1 MGMKRLLSG
10 ALAGISLL
18 ALGTA
23 IPAFETV
30 MVGGV
35 EATRI
40 VIAPPRTPIATTIR
54 DGLRDTLQ
62 QATSGSRTETDARQ
76 LYYFYGARYFEP
88 IWLSQDAEGT
98 VQFSPAAQG
107 IVALFETAHLQGL
120 NPADYL
126 SDALDLS
133 SATADPGRLAA
144 LESSFSAA
152 VLRYAQDAYS
162 GRLNPRSV
170 SGNIDIS
177 RKRLDETVLFTSL
190 ATASDPAA
198 ILMDLHPKHREFVAL
213 RDLLAAHYDGTIP
226 DQVAIADGSLLR
238 QGASDPRVPL
248 LRERLGLEAAEDAS
262 VTVYD
267 AALVDAIKAF
277 QTSMGLNA
285 DGVVGPATVA
295 ALNGANGASR
305 ADIIANMERWRWM
318 PETLGD
324 FHVFVNIPEYRLEV
338 TKYGDVMWDTRV
350 IVGQARRQTPIFS
363 DNIRHVVTNPYW
375 NVPPT
380 ILREDVMPNVRAN
393 PGYIASQNMELL
405 YGGKVIDAYQ
415 VDWSEANPNLFR
427 VRQKPGR
434 SNALGQVKFLFPN
447 QHDVY
452 LHDTN
457 SPGLF
462 SRSMRALSSGCVRV
476 EDPFAFA
483 EALLQLE
490 PSFTVASLQN
500 SLGPNERW
508 FTMDHRV
515 PVHLAYFTLRVGED
529 GTVRSYGD
537 LYGHNAGVI
546 AALGL

>member
-1 MGMKRLLSG
+1 MKRLLSG
-10 ALAGISLL
+10 ALAGLSLL
-18 ALGTA
+18 ALSAGTM
-23 IPAFETV
+23 AFETV

-40 VIAPPRTPIATTIR
+40 VIAPPRTAIAHTIR
-54 DGLRDTLQ
+54 EGLRETIAE
-62 QATSGSRTETDARQ
+62 ATAGSRAQTDARQ

-88 IWLSQDAEGT
+88 IWLNEDAAGT

-120 NPADYL
+120 NPSDYL
-126 SDALDLS
+126 SAALDVK
-133 SATADPGRLAA
+133 AAAADPQRLAA

-162 GRLNPRSV
+162 GRLNPRAI

-177 RKRLDETVLFTSL
+177 PKRLDETALFAKL

-198 ILMDLHPKHREFVAL
+198 ILMDLHPGHREFVAL
-213 RDLLAAHYDGTIP
+213 RDLLAAHYDGSIP
-226 DQVAIADGSLLR
+226 ERSPIADGKLLR
-238 QGASDPRVPL
+238 LGATDARVPL
-248 LRERLGLEAAEDAS
+248 LRERLGLEPAEGENVAL
-262 VTVYD
+262 YD
-267 AALVDAIKAF
+267 AALVEAVKSF
-277 QTSMGLNA
+277 QHSMGLNA
-285 DGVVGPATVA
+285 DGVVGPATIA
-295 ALNGANGASR
+295 ALNGANGATR
-305 ADIIANMERWRWM
+305 ADIVANMERWRWM
-318 PETLGD
+318 PEDLGE
-324 FHVFVNIPEYRLEV
+324 FNVFVNIPEFRLEV
-338 TKYGDVMWDTRV
+338 QKYGDVVWDTRV
-350 IVGQARRQTPIFS
+350 IVGSLQRQTPVFS

-380 ILREDVMPNVRAN
+380 ILRQDVMPRVAAN
-393 PGYIASQNMELL
+393 PGYLDSQNMELL
-405 YGGKVIDAYQ
+405 YGGRVIDAYS
-415 VDWSEANPNLFR
+415 VDWAEANPSQFR

-434 SNALGQVKFLFPN
+434 SNALGMVKFLFPN

-462 SRSMRALSSGCVRV
+462 ARSMRALSSGCVRV

-483 EALLQLE
+483 EALLQFE
-490 PSFTVASLQN
+490 PGFTVASVE
-500 SLGPNERW
+500 SSVGGSNERW
-508 FTMDHRV
+508 FNMNRQV
-515 PVHLAYFTLRVGED
+515 PVHLAYFTLRVSED

-537 LYGHNAGVI
+537 LYGHNASVI